1 MARRTAPRPHKV
13 PSNERSVIG
22 ITFDTGALL
31 ALERNRQR
39 IVQVRQAALRAGLR
53 VTVPAAV
60 IAEWWRGRSDLRED
74 IVASVRV
81 EPLTDTTARL
91 AGEAMAHV
99 KGATVVDAIVMA
111 SAALRG
117 DMVYTSDVGDLELL
131 RAHFPSVRVL
141 GT

>member
-1 MARRTAPRPHKV
+1 MANRTGGERSKV
-13 PSNERSVIG
+13 PSKERRVIG
-22 ITFDTGALL
+22 ITFDTGALI

-81 EPLTDTTARL
+81 EPLTDATARL
-91 AGEAMAHV
+91 AGEAIAHV

-111 SAALRG
+111 SAALR
-117 DMVYTSDVGDLELL
+117 
-131 RAHFPSVRVL
+131 
-141 GT
+141 